1 MATTISAEQ
10 TEKAFQKQPIFQNSK
25 IKSAGKKVAS
35 KDRRW
40 YKDVGLGFKVSE
52 IQLLR
57 LKNSRCLFGIGK
69 SDATHLQNDEDPNSC
84 SSLPAEKPTIDIP
97 HDY

>member
-52 IQLLR
+52 IQQLSTESNRCISIMETRIPQKLRMNHTSRLLKPAGR
-57 LKNSRCLFGIGK
+57 EIYTRCLY
-69 SDATHLQNDEDPNSC
+69 DC
-84 SSLPAEKPTIDIP
+84 
-97 HDY
+97 